1 MTLSPEQSGPLVR
14 DLDEDALL
22 ARIFPHLPLGAFTLL
37 APGDDAAVVAAP
49 DGRFVVT
56 TDVLV
61 EDRHF
66 RRRWSS
72 GEDVGRRAAVQN
84 LADVAAMGAWP
95 TSLVV
100 SLVVPGDLPA
110 QWVEDLARGFGA
122 VCAPLD
128 VGVVGGD
135 LSGGPVVVVAVT
147 AHGDLEGRAPVLRS
161 GAEPGDVVAH
171 AGVRGRSAAGLALL
185 EAGRS
190 DVAPELVDAYLRPT
204 SPLSAGVAAAR
215 AGATAM
221 LDVSDGLLRDAERI
235 ARASGV
241 VLDLVGP
248 AVFAAD
254 LAALAPAAAALA
266 LDADEWVM
274 TGGEDHGLL
283 ATFPPGEPLPQG
295 FVAVGVVAR
304 TSQVP
309 GVLVAG
315 EPWAGGSGWDH
326 FGRR

>member
-1 MTLSPEQSGPLVR
+1 VSSSAQSVAGPLVR

-22 ARIFPHLPLGAFTLL
+22 ARIFPHLPRGAATLVP
-37 APGDDAAVVAAP
+37 PGDDAAVVSAP

-66 RRRWSS
+66 RRRWS
-72 GEDVGRRAAVQN
+72 GGFDVGVRAAVQN
-84 LADVAAMGAWP
+84 LADVAAMGARP

-122 VCAPLD
+122 ACGPLE

-147 AHGDLEGRAPVLRS
+147 AHGDLEGRDPVLRG
-161 GAEPGDVVAH
+161 GARDGDVVAH
-171 AGVRGRSAAGLALL
+171 AGVRGRSAAGWALL
-185 EAGRS
+185 EAGRA
-190 DVAPELVDAYLRPT
+190 DVAPDLVEGYLRPS
-204 SPLSAGVAAAR
+204 SPLTLGPAAAR

-221 LDVSDGLLRDAERI
+221 IDVSDGLVRDAGRI
-235 ARASGV
+235 GRASGV
-241 VLDLVGP
+241 QLDLVGP
-248 AVFAAD
+248 AAYAGDV
-254 LAALAPAAAALA
+254 AALASAATALGR
-266 LDADEWVM
+266 DAGDWVM

-283 ATFPPGEPLPQG
+283 ATFPQGLALPEG
-295 FVAVGVVAR
+295 FRVVGRVR
-304 TSQVP
+304 
-309 GVLVAG
+309 AG
-315 EPWAGGSGWDH
+315 EPGVVVEGRAWTGSAGWDH
-326 FGRR
+326 FG